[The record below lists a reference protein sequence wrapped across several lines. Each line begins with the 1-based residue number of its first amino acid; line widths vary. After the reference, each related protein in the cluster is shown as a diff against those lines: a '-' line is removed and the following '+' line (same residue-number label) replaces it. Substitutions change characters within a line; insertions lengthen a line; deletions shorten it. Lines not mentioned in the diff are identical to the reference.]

1 MGTGKTRLDALLVE
15 RGLAESLEAA
25 RRLLGA
31 GSVLL
36 DERLADKAGM
46 LVKATAQVRI
56 RGKGRFVSRG
66 GDKLESALTAFALNP
81 AGFVCADIGASTGG
95 FTDCLLQHK
104 AAKVYCVDV
113 GYGILHWK
121 LRSDP
126 RVVVR
131 ERVNARYL
139 TREQIPEALD
149 LAVVDASFISAE
161 LLLPPLFPLFLGPV
175 RLLVLVKPQFQ
186 LARNKV
192 SAGGLVARPELRA
205 EAAVQVRDFARAQGL
220 DCAAPFDCPVTG
232 AKKGNAEIFLYL
244 TGNKAA
250 IVPESTHS
258 QQAGSG
264 SSNLH
269 HPAT

>member
-1 MGTGKTRLDALLVE
+1 MRLDALLVE
-15 RGLAESLEAA
+15 RGLAETLDVA
-25 RRLLGA
+25 RRLIGA

-46 LVKATAQVRI
+46 LVKAAAQVRI

-81 AGFVCADIGASTGG
+81 KGFVCADIGASTGG
-95 FTDCLLQHK
+95 FTDCLLQHN

-131 ERVNARYL
+131 ERCNARYL

-149 LAVVDASFISAE
+149 LAVVDASFISAN
-161 LLLPPLFPLFLGPV
+161 LLLPPLFPLFSGTL

-186 LARNKV
+186 LARDKV
-192 SAGGLVARPELRA
+192 AAGGLVANPELRA
-205 EAAVQVRDFARAQGL
+205 EAAAQVRNFAEAQGL
-220 DCAAPFDCPVTG
+220 DCARPFDCPVTG

-244 TGNKAA
+244 TGRGPAS
-250 IVPESTHS
+250 VPETPHS
-258 QQAGSG
+258 QQAVSC

-269 HPAT
+269 HPVT